1 MPAPDLLDQRLVFVT
16 GKGGVG
22 KSTVA
27 AALGLRA
34 ARQGRR
40 TIVAEIGA
48 RGDVGRMFGAR
59 SAAAAGERELAPGL
73 FTIAIDPRRALEE
86 YLADQL
92 PTRALAELLGASRT
106 FAYLT
111 AATPGLSELLCIG
124 KVWELAQPQRRA
136 AGAEPYDLVVLDAP
150 ASGHGVALLAAPGT
164 FARAAHVGPIAR
176 QGARI
181 QATLADRLAT
191 GVVAVSTPQEAAV
204 TEALETRHRLA
215 DQLGLDPGRVV
226 VNAVHPRRF
235 GRRDLAPLRAA
246 LAGEPTAAER
256 QALEL
261 ALTDARRVGRERAQ
275 VRRLTAALGEPPLEL
290 PFVYAAELGPDE
302 LDRLGDE
309 LERAA

>member
-1 MPAPDLLDQRLVFVT
+1 MPATGLLDKRLVFVT

-40 TIVAEIGA
+40 TIVAEIGG
-48 RGDVGRMFGAR
+48 RGDVQRMFGAR
-59 SAAAAGERELAPGL
+59 SAAAAGELELAPGL
-73 FTIAIDPRRALEE
+73 FTIAIEPRRALEE

-106 FAYLT
+106 LAYLT

-124 KVWELAQPQRRA
+124 KVWELAQPRRRA

-150 ASGHGVALLAAPGT
+150 ATGHGVALLGAPGT

-181 QATLADRLAT
+181 QATLADPQVTA
-191 GVVAVSTPQEAAV
+191 VVTVSTPQEAAV
-204 TEALETRHRLA
+204 TETLETRDRLVSE
-215 DQLGLDPGRVV
+215 LGLDAGRVV

-235 GRRDLAPLRAA
+235 GRRDLGPLRAA
-246 LAGEPTAAER
+246 LAGAPTAVER

-261 ALTDARRVGRERAQ
+261 ALADERRVRGERAH
-275 VRRLTAALGEPPLEL
+275 VRRLVAALGERPVEL
-290 PFVYAAELGPDE
+290 PFLYVDELGPDE
-302 LDRLGDE
+302 LHRLGDD
-309 LERAA
+309 LAGPA